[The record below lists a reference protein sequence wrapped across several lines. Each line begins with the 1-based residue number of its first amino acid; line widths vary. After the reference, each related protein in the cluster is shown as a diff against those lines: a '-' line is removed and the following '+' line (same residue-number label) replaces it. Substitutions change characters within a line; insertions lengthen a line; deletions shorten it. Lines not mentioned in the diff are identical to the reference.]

1 MVLTNIPIGTEFV
14 ECLGRI
20 GTQQW
25 RVIWRVVEVRTFG
38 WVKVQNI
45 RRYEFHPGESTYRT
59 VHIMP
64 EYAHNWTKNAQL
76 SHDQS
81 LVRIRLGD
89 SRPAVAYRV
98 RDPTADPFSELYYT
112 SV

>member
-25 RVIWRVVEVRTFG
+25 RVVWRVVQIRTFA
-38 WVKVQNI
+38 WVKVQKI
-45 RRYEFHPGESTYRT
+45 LRYEKDLGESSYRT
-59 VHIMP
+59 VHVPQEDGHLWI
-64 EYAHNWTKNAQL
+64 KNGQV
-76 SHDQS
+76 SKDQS

-89 SRPAVAYRV
+89 SRPAVAYRI
-98 RDPTADPFSELYYT
+98 RNPTADPFSELYYT

>member
-1 MVLTNIPIGTEFV
+1 
-14 ECLGRI
+14 
-20 GTQQW
+20 
-25 RVIWRVVEVRTFG
+25 
-38 WVKVQNI
+38 
-45 RRYEFHPGESTYRT
+45 